1 MRRHLGLHR
10 RNPARLLVR
19 PVPQPNLDRNW
30 QRLRGNLSVL
40 TPAPRRR
47 FFPRFLLWPAAGLA
61 AVALLLFAFVGV
73 HITRDHDRIAALLP
87 AIERISHTN
96 TAANTAINGHGPLT
110 TQPTGAADP
119 TMANHLDAAE
129 RLLTEVNHTSGS
141 LDPATRAQAHELLLS
156 NAVYTSTAR
165 DHGDLA
171 QAAVLD
177 DLGRVL
183 TTLDNEPTSPH
194 STLQLRLEMNT
205 SGLLLDIRIL
215 RQNDNRQ
222 DPIRNHHDH
231 ANDHDK
237 NPHHALLLGAPPR
250 LRRGAASPR
259 AGLRAR
265 ARAAWP
271 PATPAPTPPEP
282 AP

>member
-1 MRRHLGLHR
+1 MTHFSEEDLIAYQLHESSDEAAIQRHLELCPECAATSDSIAETLR
-10 RNPARLLVR
+10 VFSSV
-19 PVPQPNLDRNW
+19 PVPQPNLDHNW

-61 AVALLLFAFVGV
+61 AVVLLLFAFVGV

-96 TAANTAINGHGPLT
+96 TAINGHGPLT
-110 TQPTGAADP
+110 TQPTGVADP
-119 TMANHLDAAE
+119 SMANHLDAAE

-141 LDPATRAQAHELLLS
+141 LDPATRAQAHQLLLS

-194 STLQLRLEMNT
+194 STLQVRLEMNT

-222 DPIRNHHDH
+222 
-231 ANDHDK
+231 
-237 NPHHALLLGAPPR
+237 
-250 LRRGAASPR
+250 
-259 AGLRAR
+259 
-265 ARAAWP
+265 
-271 PATPAPTPPEP
+271 
-282 AP
+282 